1 MNLGVGHALTS
12 FLDESGVPGI
22 VQQTSVICPQS
33 LMAPVDEAL
42 RTRLMGS
49 DGMSRYDASVDN
61 WSAYEELSGQAEEE
75 QKKAELE
82 AERAQLEKEKA
93 AFAKQKEKEEELA
106 RKKKEREEEAARR
119 KKEKEEEEARKKKE
133 KAAERRKAQ
142 IERTLIST
150 GGQILK
156 RGLLKTL
163 FK

>member
-1 MNLGVGHALTS
+1 MASKAHRFFVDRLADKVFVYQPDG
-12 FLDESGVPGI
+12 
-22 VQQTSVICPQS
+22 S
-33 LMAPVDEAL
+33 L
-42 RTRLMGS
+42 RLYAGGYS
-49 DGMSRYDASVDN
+49 Y
-61 WSAYEELSGQAEEE
+61 Y
-75 QKKAELE
+75 
-82 AERAQLEKEKA
+82 KE
-93 AFAKQKEKEEELA
+93 
-106 RKKKEREEEAARR
+106 KEREEEAARR